1 MGNNKALSFTMG
13 IVAIILG
20 VVLFKHFDF
29 ATFKFQKPAL
39 DIVYLIT
46 FIFAIYLL
54 IRNAGNKSTV

>member
-1 MGNNKALSFTMG
+1 MEKKKSISFTFS

-29 ATFKFQKPAL
+29 KNFRFAQPAL

-46 FIFAIYLL
+46 VIISIYILV
-54 IRNAGNKSTV
+54 RGFRSK